1 MKIAAGEFFYLTE
14 SLRMENNQN
23 MDSACAV
30 KAEESF
36 VADASSGN
44 PGGFVIS
51 LDFGLIWGARFKNYF
66 RKRS

>member
-1 MKIAAGEFFYLTE
+1 
-14 SLRMENNQN
+14 MENNQN

-51 LDFGLIWGARFKNYF
+51 LDFVLLWGVRDSRTISENGANILGARKAVP
-66 RKRS
+66 RL